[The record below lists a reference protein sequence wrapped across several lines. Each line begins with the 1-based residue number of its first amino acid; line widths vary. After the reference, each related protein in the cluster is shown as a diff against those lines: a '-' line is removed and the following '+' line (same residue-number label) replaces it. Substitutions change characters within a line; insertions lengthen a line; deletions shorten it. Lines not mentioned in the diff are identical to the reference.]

1 MAGGNYSQQLYN
13 DYENLTTKYDE
24 IVVELRR
31 QNKQHKADLKEL
43 KKITN
48 QNEQLQN
55 DKIELISQLEAAKKE
70 IARLNQ
76 LNGIDSNNSGTPTSQ
91 TPIRKEKRVPNSR
104 TQTDN
109 QNHPCERVV
118 CSTAESLCY

>member
-43 KKITN
+43 KKIIN
-48 QNEQLQN
+48 
-55 DKIELISQLEAAKKE
+55 
-70 IARLNQ
+70 
-76 LNGIDSNNSGTPTSQ
+76 
-91 TPIRKEKRVPNSR
+91 
-104 TQTDN
+104 
-109 QNHPCERVV
+109 
-118 CSTAESLCY
+118 

>member
-70 IARLNQ
+70 IARAD
-76 LNGIDSNNSGTPTSQ
+76 G
-91 TPIRKEKRVPNSR
+91 
-104 TQTDN
+104 
-109 QNHPCERVV
+109 
-118 CSTAESLCY
+118 